1 MKHYFGLYLFVK
13 AYRITHREIWV
24 SVKLLLL
31 VTMVAVMT
39 EALRLP

>member
-1 MKHYFGLYLFVK
+1 MKHYFGLDLFVK

-31 VTMVAVMT
+31 VTIGFAI
-39 EALRLP
+39 ALFFA